1 MTNLYSQSFKIDK
14 SNYSKV
20 FLSTIQYM
28 SPADESIPYGGFN
41 ACPYATKCKG
51 PCLGK
56 TSGMMVMPANKKAR
70 ITRTLLFK
78 RDKKA
83 YGAQLKKE
91 TEAHIRKATKLG
103 RIPAGRLNGCTDILW
118 ENIKFDGM
126 TMMERYPEMVW
137 YDYTKWPLEKRPS
150 TPNYHL
156 TYSRSE
162 ETTQGQIQASLDGGR
177 NVAVVFDQVPTEW
190 EGWTVIDGDADDMRW
205 LDPVGVIVGLKPKGA
220 ARKDITG
227 FVVRLVTKVVDGKV
241 VKL

>member
-14 SNYSKV
+14 SNHSKV

-28 SPADESIPYGGFN
+28 SPADESIPFGGFN
-41 ACPYATKCKG
+41 ACAYSTLCKG

-56 TSGMMVMPANKKAR
+56 TSGRMVTDPAKKAR
-70 ITRTLLFK
+70 IKRTLLFK
-78 RDKKA
+78 WDKKA
-83 YGAQLKKE
+83 YGTQLRKE
-91 TEAHIRKATKLG
+91 TDAHIRKAKKLD

-118 ENIKFDGM
+118 ENVRFDGLN
-126 TMMERYPEMVW
+126 MMERYPEMVW

-156 TYSRSE
+156 TFSRSE
-162 ETTQGQIQASLDGGR
+162 ETTLEQIQYSLDGGR
-177 NVAVVFDQVPTEW
+177 NVAVVFDRVPTEW

-205 LDPVGVIVGLKPKGA
+205 LDPVGVIVGLKAKGA

-227 FVVRLVTKVVDGKV
+227 FVVRLATKIVDGKI